1 MPRQYFDNLD
11 LAILTAL
18 TVNARTPYLEIAR
31 DFGVSGAAVHQRVQ
45 RLIANG
51 VIVGT
56 SCTLAPEAL
65 GFTTVAYVGLNLQPE
80 ADYDYVLA
88 SLEKI
93 PEVTECHLVTGP
105 YDLLIRLEAHDN
117 HHLFELVQRSLR
129 PLGIA
134 RTETMLSFREVFKH
148 SLPICNE
155 EPPRPK
161 FEQQ

>member
-1 MPRQYFDNLD
+1 MPRQYFDSLD
-11 LAILTAL
+11 LAILNAL
-18 TVNARTPYLEIAR
+18 STNARTPYLEIAR

-45 RLIANG
+45 RLMANG
-51 VIVGT
+51 VISGT
-56 SCTLAPEAL
+56 SCNISPEAL

-80 ADYDYVLA
+80 ADYEYVLTA
-88 SLEKI
+88 LGQI

-117 HHLFELVQRSLR
+117 HHLFELVQRRLR

-148 SLPICNE
+148 PLPICNE
-155 EPPRPK
+155 
-161 FEQQ
+161 

>member
-1 MPRQYFDNLD
+1 MPRQYFDSLD
-11 LAILTAL
+11 QAILHAL
-18 TVNARTPYLEIAR
+18 TANARTPYLEIAR

-56 SCTLAPEAL
+56 SCTLSPEAL
-65 GFTTVAYVGLNLQPE
+65 GFTTAAYVGLNLQPD
-80 ADYDYVLA
+80 ADFQTVLD
-88 SLEKI
+88 SLTNT
-93 PEVTECHLVTGP
+93 PEVTECHLVSGP

-117 HHLFELVQRSLR
+117 NHLFELVQKRLR

-148 SLPICNE
+148 PLPIQNE
-155 EPPRPK
+155 GISAESA
-161 FEQQ
+161 E

>member
-1 MPRQYFDNLD
+1 MARQYFDSLD
-11 LAILTAL
+11 FAILNAL
-18 TVNARTPYLEIAR
+18 QNNARTPYLEIAR
-31 DFGVSGAAVHQRVQ
+31 DYGVSGAAVHQRVQ
-45 RLIANG
+45 RLLANG

-56 SCTLAPEAL
+56 SCNLSPEAL

-80 ADYDYVLA
+80 ADYEYVLGA
-88 SLEKI
+88 LEKI

-148 SLPICNE
+148 ALPITNE
-155 EPPRPK
+155 EPRPDRN
-161 FEQQ
+161 E